1 MGGFIEIWR
10 TVSPIGV
17 ISSDEAHG
25 TLARTYRSGGQVL
38 ENRMLVYTTFS

>member
-10 TVSPIGV
+10 TVSPI

-38 ENRMLVYTTFS
+38 ENRMVVYTTFS